1 MPSSTTTRPP
11 SRWALLESIT
21 LNSKSPQVVTYKI
34 KAAAKWADGKPVS
47 ADDIIFTQQTIMN
60 PKWSISSRVGNE
72 DIGRIRKVD
81 AKTVRI
87 TFKKPFVAYKE
98 LWGKLLP
105 AHPQER
111 GARHELRPGVAQRAA
126 DLERPLP
133 LRQLEPR

>member
-1 MPSSTTTRPP
+1 
-11 SRWALLESIT
+11 
-21 LNSKSPQVVTYKI
+21 
-34 KAAAKWADGKPVS
+34 
-47 ADDIIFTQQTIMN
+47 MN

-87 TFKKPFVAYKE
+87 TFKKPFVAYEE

-105 AHPQER
+105 AHPQGGLGTNFDQR
-111 GARHELRPGVAQRAA
+111 GAQRAA